1 MATMMQQSYLV
12 KGAIFGARGDS
23 CTCDPCDC
31 NPCRC
36 GDGVKGN
43 QPNYPFWRVSGFH
56 IDSGTIQGID
66 VSHLTILSLTQ
77 PVVEGQNDQ
86 WREVILVDSAASML
100 QVVALLNVF
109 EHQLDSVPAEVAPLP
124 HTARAVY
131 RAHLSYHLSPDNQPT
146 LDATFTPDQQSRIYT
161 PDEQAASQ
169 ARAWN
174 YRGLMALRD
183 TFTFQK
189 D

>member
-1 MATMMQQSYLV
+1 MATVMQKSYLV
-12 KGAIFGARGDS
+12 KGAVFGARGDS

-36 GDGVKGN
+36 GDSVRGD

-56 IDSGTIQGID
+56 IEAGLIQGID

-77 PVVEGQNDQ
+77 PVVEGENDRWQ
-86 WREVILVDSAASML
+86 EVILVDSAASML

-124 HTARAVY
+124 QTSRAVY
-131 RAHLSYHLSPDNQPT
+131 RAHLSYHMSPDNKLT
-146 LDATFTPDQQSRIYT
+146 LDATFSPDPQSLVCS
-161 PDEQAASQ
+161 PDGQASQQ

-174 YRGLMALRD
+174 YQGLMALRD
-183 TFTFQK
+183 TFTYQK